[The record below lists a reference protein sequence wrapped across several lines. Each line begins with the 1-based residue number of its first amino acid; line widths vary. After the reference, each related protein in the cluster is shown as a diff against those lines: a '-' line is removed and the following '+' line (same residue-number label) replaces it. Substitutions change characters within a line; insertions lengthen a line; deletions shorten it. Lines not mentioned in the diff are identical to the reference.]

1 MHRHILVAAVLA
13 TTTSLSAPSL
23 RPMKD
28 VLQRMEFDYGIDSDA
43 FEFFYREAQK
53 PVREGCRWGDANG
66 KINGT
71 ERFLVKALPQHR
83 FAFVSYGDRLVWH
96 RERRVDRIFGSGFT
110 PDTRYGDV
118 VAERDAWT
126 ARRKAAAAATVARIG
141 DTLDE
146 ARFDAL
152 KRASRAARR
161 RALSPDAWL
170 DAADAI
176 LPAAGDVADLV
187 VSLPDVALREAIA
200 DALDA
205 RGRPLDARLWL
216 DDF

>member
-1 MHRHILVAAVLA
+1 
-13 TTTSLSAPSL
+13 
-23 RPMKD
+23 MKD

-43 FEFFYREAQK
+43 FEFFYREAQA
-53 PVREGCRWGDANG
+53 PVKEGCRWGDANG

-110 PDTRYGDV
+110 PDTRYDDV

-126 ARRKAAAAATVARIG
+126 ARRKAAAAATVARLG
-141 DTLDE
+141 DALDE
-146 ARFDAL
+146 GRFDAL

-161 RALSPDAWL
+161 RSLSPDAWL
-170 DAADAI
+170 DAADEI